1 MYTLKHKNKKSCNKH
16 LTVSTSISN
25 IVIQRTNQIKNIC
38 CTINIFMSLTQTDN
52 TVTLHVNTL
61 MKCLKLACKN
71 IATEERMKI
80 VKKGGEWRRKKDLL

>member
-1 MYTLKHKNKKSCNKH
+1 
-16 LTVSTSISN
+16 
-25 IVIQRTNQIKNIC
+25 
-38 CTINIFMSLTQTDN
+38 MSLTQTDN